1 MGKSSPSPPPAPDY
15 AEANK
20 EGIYTDIETLPT
32 RRLIENAARQGTA
45 VTYTDPRTGAERTAD
60 FTGFGDVDLTRNE
73 MEGLI
78 SMVPQMSQAQL
89 DNLTEFGPQFIA
101 TQREQLRQ
109 SDPEGFALRE
119 EFAERLRGG
128 ERGAEDIASLTEYEE
143 VGDAPTFADTGQT
156 AATRGEL
163 ETQILDSLMMGEQ
176 LTSDQQRALE
186 QGVRRAAS
194 ARGQGLGTGAG
205 LREAIAKMEG
215 GMQLGKQRRGEA
227 LGFLGS
233 GQASSDKANALAQ
246 QSFANAIQRV
256 QQVNQARNVG
266 SQQQM
271 AGRQQDIGNIQ
282 SYLGLQPIAA
292 QGGYLSGLQ
301 QGASPFTMPQM
312 QRGIGLDPNA
322 GAQGTGFASNVFG
335 TQANIYG
342 AQMANQSD
350 PFGTILGTAAG
361 GFGGGWGAAA
371 GKAFGKKQWP

>member
-15 AEANK
+15 AKANR

-60 FTGFGDVDLTRNE
+60 FRGFGDIDLTRNE

-89 DNLTEFGPQFIA
+89 DNLTEFGPQFVA

-215 GMQLGKQRRGEA
+215 GMQLGRQRRGEA

-292 QGGYLSGLQ
+292 QGGYLAGLQ
-301 QGASPFTMPQM
+301 QGASPFTMQQM
-312 QRGIGLDPNA
+312 QRGTGLDPNA
-322 GAQGTGFASNVFG
+322 GGQATGFASNVFG
-335 TQANIYG
+335 TQANIYDT
-342 AQMANQSD
+342 QMSNQSD

-371 GKAFGKKQWP
+371 GKAFGKKG